1 METDTVTSL
10 ENLGYSGT
18 YNDVAQLTRLL
29 DRNDPTYI
37 VEMSKL
43 VNFLSV
49 KLKSLCQLEDMVN
62 TIEKPEEAEMFWME
76 LAGLLRELYCPYSAL
91 TDGPPAARLA
101 NRENRLKLLN
111 FLISECQAAMMNNL
125 ENQLEKSLPKSET
138 PTSERLKS
146 ALMTLGFSKPPS
158 DISAQQLFNKMGVKI
173 REILASAPKGYPG
186 PPLLKTAL
194 TEKQWSQL
202 HQLLAELN
210 KDYKLRRE
218 MLLTRLDVTVLSFT
232 WSPNVKSKMDEVSA
246 IYQPLRSSMQAEP
259 KVTISRLLSARE
271 DVAYEEKTSSASVR
285 EKTKTPLQRM
295 LIGEVPD
302 RGGRP
307 TEQRRP
313 PPEMPGWQKRKPDGG
328 GRGGYRGGGG
338 GSQRGGGRVQGSTT
352 TRTAYSHPT
361 NSTMNKFGGRS
372 DNKQVVAPG
381 GVSGGPITSLEQQ
394 RKPYIPLGEIR
405 RNVPNQIRPA
415 LPGQQQVLIPNPGP
429 SSYQSLPAFNQQ
441 ISQISLK
448 PVALKEDGEEELS
461 TLMSEEELMMLSVPV
476 LARRLLEAQSRIATQ
491 ASEIKGLKAS
501 YQRLQEDNQ
510 ELRDLCCF
518 LDDDRQKG
526 RKLAREWQRFG
537 RYTASVMRQE
547 VASYQ
552 NKLKQLENRQQE
564 LVRDNGELKELCLY
578 LDEERSEV
586 QQAPCLSCGATPS
599 PPPTET
605 MAGLNQ
611 QQQPVRD
618 DGDGSSSSTN
628 ADEPHL
634 SMHPSRSHLSVN
646 RPQSLS
652 GMVHQ
657 RVIRTS
663 SQDRLLD
670 DHSQNRSMLAE
681 QLLQYTRQ
689 LELRILQME
698 EERSGQSG
706 NISRQ
711 PQQQQNQRLR
721 PPHPPPYNAV
731 HNQRAVELGIRS
743 DEIQQEEDQL
753 VHSRPEAVTRA
764 LRVLQVREF
773 LEPSSLGV
781 IPSVSRSS
789 SRQRSGLVTPDSELA
804 DEEVDRLGQQ
814 ASSDG
819 EALGDGERALVHA
832 MCNVVWRKL
841 EEAPSL

>member
-10 ENLGYSGT
+10 QNLGYTGT
-18 YNDVAQLTRLL
+18 FNDVAQLARLL
-29 DRNDPTYI
+29 DRNDPGYI

-62 TIEKPEEAEMFWME
+62 AIEKPEEGEMFCME
-76 LAGLLRELYCPYSAL
+76 LAGLLRELYCPYSVL
-91 TDGPPAARLA
+91 MDGPPAARLA

-111 FLISECQAAMMNNL
+111 FLISECQAAIMNNL

-138 PTSERLKS
+138 PTSEKLKS

-173 REILASAPKGYPG
+173 RE
-186 PPLLKTAL
+186 
-194 TEKQWSQL
+194 
-202 HQLLAELN
+202 
-210 KDYKLRRE
+210 
-218 MLLTRLDVTVLSFT
+218 MLG
-232 WSPNVKSKMDEVSA
+232 
-246 IYQPLRSSMQAEP
+246 
-259 KVTISRLLSARE
+259 E
-271 DVAYEEKTSSASVR
+271 DIAYEEKTSSASVR

-295 LIGEVPD
+295 LIGAVPD

-313 PPEMPGWQKRKPDGG
+313 PPEMPGWQKR
-328 GRGGYRGGGG
+328 
-338 GSQRGGGRVQGSTT
+338 
-352 TRTAYSHPT
+352 
-361 NSTMNKFGGRS
+361 
-372 DNKQVVAPG
+372 
-381 GVSGGPITSLEQQ
+381 
-394 RKPYIPLGEIR
+394 
-405 RNVPNQIRPA
+405 
-415 LPGQQQVLIPNPGP
+415 P

-441 ISQISLK
+441 ISQINLR
-448 PVALKEDGEEELS
+448 PVAMKEDADEELS
-461 TLMSEEELMMLSVPV
+461 THMTEEELMMLSVPV

-491 ASEIKGLKAS
+491 ASEIKGLKSS

-552 NKLKQLENRQQE
+552 NKLKQLESRQQE
-564 LVRDNGELKELCLY
+564 LTRDNGELKELCLY
-578 LDEERSEV
+578 LDEERNEI
-586 QQAPCLSCGATPS
+586 QQAPCASCGATPS
-599 PPPTET
+599 PPPTDST
-605 MAGLNQ
+605 MAGIN
-611 QQQPVRD
+611 QQPVRD

-652 GMVHQ
+652 GM
-657 RVIRTS
+657 
-663 SQDRLLD
+663 

-698 EERSGQSG
+698 EERSGQLG
-706 NISRQ
+706 NVTRQ

-753 VHSRPEAVTRA
+753 VRSRPEAVTRA

-789 SRQRSGLVTPDSELA
+789 SH
-804 DEEVDRLGQQ
+804 
-814 ASSDG
+814 G

-832 MCNVVWRKL
+832 MCNVIK
-841 EEAPSL
+841 

>member
-10 ENLGYSGT
+10 QNLGYSGT
-18 YNDVAQLTRLL
+18 FNDVSQLARLL
-29 DRNDPTYI
+29 DRNDPGYI

-62 TIEKPEEAEMFWME
+62 AIEKSEERDMFCME
-76 LAGLLRELYCPYSAL
+76 LAGLLRELYCPYSVL
-91 TDGPPAARLA
+91 MDGPPAARLE

-111 FLISECQAAMMNNL
+111 FLISECQAAIMNNL
-125 ENQLEKSLPKSET
+125 ENQLEKSLPRSET
-138 PTSERLKS
+138 PTSEKLKS

-186 PPLLKTAL
+186 PPLLKCAL

-246 IYQPLRSSMQAEP
+246 VYQPLRSSMQAEP

-271 DVAYEEKTSSASVR
+271 DVAFEQKTSSASVR

-295 LIGEVPD
+295 LIGAVPD

-338 GSQRGGGRVQGSTT
+338 GGQRGGGRVQGGWNQGGNSWNQDQKPQWRGRGTT
-352 TRTAYSHPT
+352 SRTAYSHPT

-372 DNKQVVAPG
+372 DNKQVVVPG
-381 GVSGGPITSLEQQ
+381 GVPGVPITSLEQQ

-405 RNVPNQIRPA
+405 
-415 LPGQQQVLIPNPGP
+415 LTM
-429 SSYQSLPAFNQQ
+429 
-441 ISQISLK
+441 
-448 PVALKEDGEEELS
+448 KEDADEELS
-461 TLMSEEELMMLSVPV
+461 THMTEEELMMLSVPV

-491 ASEIKGLKAS
+491 ASEIKGLKSS

-552 NKLKQLENRQQE
+552 NKLKQLESRQQE
-564 LVRDNGELKELCLY
+564 LTRDNGELKELCLY
-578 LDEERSEV
+578 LDEERNEI
-586 QQAPCLSCGATPS
+586 QQAPCASCGATPS
-599 PPPTET
+599 PQPVEST

-634 SMHPSRSHLSVN
+634 SLHPSRSHLSVN

-657 RVIRTS
+657 R
-663 SQDRLLD
+663 

-706 NISRQ
+706 NVSRQ

-781 IPSVSRSS
+781 IPSVK
-789 SRQRSGLVTPDSELA
+789 LA

>member
-1 METDTVTSL
+1 MALKPMESK
-10 ENLGYSGT
+10 S
-18 YNDVAQLTRLL
+18 
-29 DRNDPTYI
+29 DPKFT
-37 VEMSKL
+37 
-43 VNFLSV
+43 
-49 KLKSLCQLEDMVN
+49 
-62 TIEKPEEAEMFWME
+62 
-76 LAGLLRELYCPYSAL
+76 
-91 TDGPPAARLA
+91 
-101 NRENRLKLLN
+101 
-111 FLISECQAAMMNNL
+111 MNN
-125 ENQLEKSLPKSET
+125 NIPRPFSE
-138 PTSERLKS
+138 
-146 ALMTLGFSKPPS
+146 PP
-158 DISAQQLFNKMGVKI
+158 
-173 REILASAPKGYPG
+173 PYPG
-186 PPLLKTAL
+186 
-194 TEKQWSQL
+194 
-202 HQLLAELN
+202 
-210 KDYKLRRE
+210 
-218 MLLTRLDVTVLSFT
+218 
-232 WSPNVKSKMDEVSA
+232 
-246 IYQPLRSSMQAEP
+246 
-259 KVTISRLLSARE
+259 
-271 DVAYEEKTSSASVR
+271 
-285 EKTKTPLQRM
+285 
-295 LIGEVPD
+295 
-302 RGGRP
+302 
-307 TEQRRP
+307 
-313 PPEMPGWQKRKPDGG
+313 
-328 GRGGYRGGGG
+328 
-338 GSQRGGGRVQGSTT
+338 TT

-372 DNKQVVAPG
+372 DSKQVAVPG
-381 GVSGGPITSLEQQ
+381 GVPGVPITSLEQQ

-405 RNVPNQIRPA
+405 RNLPNQIRPA
-415 LPGQQQVLIPNPGP
+415 PPINLR
-429 SSYQSLPAFNQQ
+429 
-441 ISQISLK
+441 
-448 PVALKEDGEEELS
+448 PVAVKEDADEELS
-461 TLMSEEELMMLSVPV
+461 THMTEEELMMLSVPV

-491 ASEIKGLKAS
+491 ASEIKGLKSS

-552 NKLKQLENRQQE
+552 NKLKQLESRQQE
-564 LVRDNGELKELCLY
+564 LTRDNGELKELCLY
-578 LDEERSEV
+578 LDEERNEI
-586 QQAPCLSCGATPS
+586 QQAPCASCGATPS
-599 PPPTET
+599 PPPTEST
-605 MAGLNQ
+605 MAGINQ

-657 RVIRTS
+657 R
-663 SQDRLLD
+663 

-706 NISRQ
+706 NVSRQ

-781 IPSVSRSS
+781 IPS
-789 SRQRSGLVTPDSELA
+789 LA

-832 MCNVVWRKL
+832 MCNVIK
-841 EEAPSL
+841 

>member
-1 METDTVTSL
+1 
-10 ENLGYSGT
+10 
-18 YNDVAQLTRLL
+18 
-29 DRNDPTYI
+29 
-37 VEMSKL
+37 
-43 VNFLSV
+43 
-49 KLKSLCQLEDMVN
+49 
-62 TIEKPEEAEMFWME
+62 
-76 LAGLLRELYCPYSAL
+76 
-91 TDGPPAARLA
+91 
-101 NRENRLKLLN
+101 
-111 FLISECQAAMMNNL
+111 
-125 ENQLEKSLPKSET
+125 
-138 PTSERLKS
+138 
-146 ALMTLGFSKPPS
+146 
-158 DISAQQLFNKMGVKI
+158 
-173 REILASAPKGYPG
+173 
-186 PPLLKTAL
+186 
-194 TEKQWSQL
+194 
-202 HQLLAELN
+202 
-210 KDYKLRRE
+210 

-232 WSPNVKSKMDEVSA
+232 WSPSVKSKMDEVSA
-246 IYQPLRSSMQAEP
+246 IFQPLRSSMLAEP
-259 KVTISRLLSARE
+259 NVNISRLLSARE

-302 RGGRP
+302 RGGRA
-307 TEQRRP
+307 TENRRP

-338 GSQRGGGRVQGSTT
+338 GGQRGGGRVQGGWNQGG
-352 TRTAYSHPT
+352 
-361 NSTMNKFGGRS
+361 NSWNQDQKPQLTLCPETMLSNMTK
-372 DNKQVVAPG
+372 
-381 GVSGGPITSLEQQ
+381 T
-394 RKPYIPLGEIR
+394 
-405 RNVPNQIRPA
+405 
-415 LPGQQQVLIPNPGP
+415 
-429 SSYQSLPAFNQQ
+429 
-441 ISQISLK
+441 
-448 PVALKEDGEEELS
+448 PVATKDDGDEETS
-461 TLMSEEELMMLSVPV
+461 THMTEEELMMLSVPV
-476 LARRLLEAQSRIATQ
+476 LARRLLEAQNRIATQ
-491 ASEIKGLKAS
+491 ATEIKGLKSS
-501 YQRLQEDNQ
+501 YQRLQEDKQ

-552 NKLKQLENRQQE
+552 NKLKQLESRQQE
-564 LVRDNGELKELCLY
+564 FTRDNGELKELCLY
-578 LDEERSEV
+578 LDEERSEI
-586 QQAPCLSCGATPS
+586 QQAPCVSCGATPS
-599 PPPTET
+599 PPPTELN

-628 ADEPHL
+628 ADEPTNL

-646 RPQSLS
+646 RPQTLS

-670 DHSQNRSMLAE
+670 DHSQHRSVLAE

-698 EERSGQSG
+698 EERSGQS
-706 NISRQ
+706 NNVTRQ
-711 PQQQQNQRLR
+711 PQQQQQQRLR

-743 DEIQQEEDQL
+743 DEIQQEDDQL

-781 IPSVSRSS
+781 LPS
-789 SRQRSGLVTPDSELA
+789 
-804 DEEVDRLGQQ
+804 Q
-814 ASSDG
+814 ATDG

>member
-10 ENLGYSGT
+10 QNLGYSGT
-18 YNDVAQLTRLL
+18 FNDVALLARLL
-29 DRNDPTYI
+29 DRNDPGYI

-43 VNFLSV
+43 
-49 KLKSLCQLEDMVN
+49 
-62 TIEKPEEAEMFWME
+62 
-76 LAGLLRELYCPYSAL
+76 
-91 TDGPPAARLA
+91 
-101 NRENRLKLLN
+101 
-111 FLISECQAAMMNNL
+111 
-125 ENQLEKSLPKSET
+125 ET
-138 PTSERLKS
+138 PTSEKLKS
-146 ALMTLGFSKPPS
+146 SLMTLGFSKPPS

-246 IYQPLRSSMQAEP
+246 VYQPLRSSMQAEP

-271 DVAYEEKTSSASVR
+271 DVAYEQKTSSASVR
-285 EKTKTPLQRM
+285 EKTKTPLQRI
-295 LIGEVPD
+295 LIGAVPD

-338 GSQRGGGRVQGSTT
+338 GGQRGGGRVQGSWNQGGNSWNQDQKPQWRGRGTT

-372 DNKQVVAPG
+372 DSKQVAVPG
-381 GVSGGPITSLEQQ
+381 GVPGVPITSLEQQ

-405 RNVPNQIRPA
+405 RNLPNQIRPA
-415 LPGQQQVLIPNPGP
+415 PPINLR
-429 SSYQSLPAFNQQ
+429 
-441 ISQISLK
+441 
-448 PVALKEDGEEELS
+448 PVAVKEDADEELS
-461 TLMSEEELMMLSVPV
+461 THMTEEELMMLSVPV

-491 ASEIKGLKAS
+491 ASEIKGLKSS

-552 NKLKQLENRQQE
+552 NKLKQLESRQQE
-564 LVRDNGELKELCLY
+564 LTRDNGELKELCLY
-578 LDEERSEV
+578 LDEERNEI
-586 QQAPCLSCGATPS
+586 QQAPCASCGATPS
-599 PPPTET
+599 PPPTEST
-605 MAGLNQ
+605 MAGINQ

-657 RVIRTS
+657 R
-663 SQDRLLD
+663 

-706 NISRQ
+706 NVSRQ

-781 IPSVSRSS
+781 IPS
-789 SRQRSGLVTPDSELA
+789 LA

-832 MCNVVWRKL
+832 MCNVIK
-841 EEAPSL
+841 

>member
-1 METDTVTSL
+1 
-10 ENLGYSGT
+10 
-18 YNDVAQLTRLL
+18 
-29 DRNDPTYI
+29 
-37 VEMSKL
+37 
-43 VNFLSV
+43 
-49 KLKSLCQLEDMVN
+49 MVN
-62 TIEKPEEAEMFWME
+62 AIEKPEERDMFCME
-76 LAGLLRELYCPYSAL
+76 LAGLLRELYCPYSVL
-91 TDGPPAARLA
+91 MDGPPAARLA

-111 FLISECQAAMMNNL
+111 FLISECQAALMNNL
-125 ENQLEKSLPKSET
+125 ENQLEKNLPKSET
-138 PTSERLKS
+138 STSEKLKS

-173 REILASAPKGYPG
+173 KEILASAPKGYPG
-186 PPLLKTAL
+186 PPLLKSAL

-202 HQLLAELN
+202 HQLLVELN

-246 IYQPLRSSMQAEP
+246 VYQPLRSSMQAEP

-271 DVAYEEKTSSASVR
+271 DVAFEEKASSASVR

-295 LIGEVPD
+295 LIGAVPD

-328 GRGGYRGGGG
+328 GR
-338 GSQRGGGRVQGSTT
+338 
-352 TRTAYSHPT
+352 
-361 NSTMNKFGGRS
+361 
-372 DNKQVVAPG
+372 
-381 GVSGGPITSLEQQ
+381 
-394 RKPYIPLGEIR
+394 
-405 RNVPNQIRPA
+405 
-415 LPGQQQVLIPNPGP
+415 
-429 SSYQSLPAFNQQ
+429 
-441 ISQISLK
+441 
-448 PVALKEDGEEELS
+448 
-461 TLMSEEELMMLSVPV
+461 
-476 LARRLLEAQSRIATQ
+476 ARRLLEAQSRIATQ
-491 ASEIKGLKAS
+491 ASEIKGLKSS

-552 NKLKQLENRQQE
+552 NKLKQLESRQQE
-564 LVRDNGELKELCLY
+564 LTRDNGELKELCLY
-578 LDEERSEV
+578 LDEERNEI
-586 QQAPCLSCGATPS
+586 QQAACASCGATPS
-599 PPPTET
+599 PPPAEST

-670 DHSQNRSMLAE
+670 VFYDLIDHSQTRSMLAE

-706 NISRQ
+706 SVSRQ

-743 DEIQQEEDQL
+743 DEIQQEDQL

-773 LEPSSLGV
+773 LEPSSL
-781 IPSVSRSS
+781 
-789 SRQRSGLVTPDSELA
+789 ELA

-832 MCNVVWRKL
+832 MCNVTKQ
-841 EEAPSL
+841 

>member
-10 ENLGYSGT
+10 QNLGYSGT
-18 YNDVAQLTRLL
+18 FNDVALLARLL
-29 DRNDPTYI
+29 DRNDPGYI

-62 TIEKPEEAEMFWME
+62 AIEKPEEGDMFCME
-76 LAGLLRELYCPYSAL
+76 LAGLLRELYCPYSVL
-91 TDGPPAARLA
+91 MDGPPAARLA

-111 FLISECQAAMMNNL
+111 FLISECQAAIMNNL

-138 PTSERLKS
+138 PTSEKLKS
-146 ALMTLGFSKPPS
+146 SLMTLGFSKPPS

-173 REILASAPKGYPG
+173 REILASVPKGYPG

-246 IYQPLRSSMQAEP
+246 VYQPLRSSMQAEP

-271 DVAYEEKTSSASVR
+271 DVAYEQKTSSASVR

-295 LIGEVPD
+295 LIGAVPD

-338 GSQRGGGRVQGSTT
+338 GGQRGGGRVQGSWNQGGNSWNQDQKPQWRGRGTT

-372 DNKQVVAPG
+372 DSKQVAVPG
-381 GVSGGPITSLEQQ
+381 GVPGVPITSLEQQ

-405 RNVPNQIRPA
+405 RNLPNQIRPA
-415 LPGQQQVLIPNPGP
+415 PPINLR
-429 SSYQSLPAFNQQ
+429 
-441 ISQISLK
+441 
-448 PVALKEDGEEELS
+448 PVAVKEDADEELS
-461 TLMSEEELMMLSVPV
+461 THMTEEELMMLSVPV

-491 ASEIKGLKAS
+491 ASEIKGLKSS

-552 NKLKQLENRQQE
+552 NKLKQLESRQQE
-564 LVRDNGELKELCLY
+564 LTRDNGELKELCLY
-578 LDEERSEV
+578 LDEERNEI
-586 QQAPCLSCGATPS
+586 QQAPCASCGATPS
-599 PPPTET
+599 PPPTEST
-605 MAGLNQ
+605 MAGINQ

-634 SMHPSRSHLSVN
+634 SMHPSRSHLSVH

-657 RVIRTS
+657 R
-663 SQDRLLD
+663 

-706 NISRQ
+706 NVSRQ

-781 IPSVSRSS
+781 IPS
-789 SRQRSGLVTPDSELA
+789 LA

-832 MCNVVWRKL
+832 MCNVIK
-841 EEAPSL
+841 

>member
-1 METDTVTSL
+1 
-10 ENLGYSGT
+10 
-18 YNDVAQLTRLL
+18 
-29 DRNDPTYI
+29 
-37 VEMSKL
+37 
-43 VNFLSV
+43 
-49 KLKSLCQLEDMVN
+49 MVN
-62 TIEKPEEAEMFWME
+62 VIEKPEEGEMFCME
-76 LAGLLRELYCPYSAL
+76 LAGLLRELYCPYAVL
-91 TDGPPAARLA
+91 MDGPPTARLA
-101 NRENRLKLLN
+101 SKENCLKLLN
-111 FLISECQAAMMNNL
+111 FLISECQAALMNNL
-125 ENQLEKSLPKSET
+125 ENQLEKCTLRSESAT
-138 PTSERLKS
+138 ADKLKN

-158 DISAQQLFNKMGVKI
+158 DISAQQLFTKMGVKV
-173 REILASAPKGYPG
+173 REILASTPKGYPG
-186 PPLLKTAL
+186 LPLLKTAL

-202 HQLLAELN
+202 DQLLAELN

-232 WSPNVKSKMDEVSA
+232 VK
-246 IYQPLRSSMQAEP
+246 
-259 KVTISRLLSARE
+259 TT
-271 DVAYEEKTSSASVR
+271 TS
-285 EKTKTPLQRM
+285 L
-295 LIGEVPD
+295 VPD

-338 GSQRGGGRVQGSTT
+338 GGQRGGGGGRVQGGTT
-352 TRTAYSHPT
+352 TRMAYSHPT
-361 NSTMNKFGGRS
+361 NPTVNKFGGRTDS
-372 DNKQVVAPG
+372 KPVVVPG
-381 GVSGGPITSLEQQ
+381 GIPGVSAISLEQQ
-394 RKPYIPLGEIR
+394 RKPYVPLGEIR
-405 RNVPNQIRPA
+405 LA
-415 LPGQQQVLIPNPGP
+415 TKDD
-429 SSYQSLPAFNQQ
+429 A
-441 ISQISLK
+441 
-448 PVALKEDGEEELS
+448 DDELS
-461 TLMSEEELMMLSVPV
+461 THMTEEELMMLSVPV
-476 LARRLLEAQSRIATQ
+476 LARRLLESQSRIATQ
-491 ASEIKGLKAS
+491 SSEIKGLKSS

-552 NKLKQLENRQQE
+552 NKLKQLESRQQE
-564 LVRDNGELKELCLY
+564 LTRDNGELKELCLY
-578 LDEERSEV
+578 LDEERNEI
-586 QQAPCLSCGATPS
+586 QQAPCVSCGATPS
-599 PPPTET
+599 PPPTEVNL
-605 MAGLNQ
+605 ASLHQ

-628 ADEPHL
+628 ADEPNL

-657 RVIRTS
+657 RVIRTN

-670 DHSQNRSMLAE
+670 DHSQSRSLLAE

-698 EERSGQSG
+698 EERSGQLG
-706 NISRQ
+706 NVNRQ

-743 DEIQQEEDQL
+743 DDLQQEDDQMT
-753 VHSRPEAVTRA
+753 HSRPEAVTRA

-773 LEPSSLGV
+773 LEPSSLGG
-781 IPSVSRSS
+781 IPSVK
-789 SRQRSGLVTPDSELA
+789 LA

-814 ASSDG
+814 ASTDG

>member
-1 METDTVTSL
+1 MESDTVSSL
-10 ENLGYSGT
+10 QNLGYIS
-18 YNDVAQLTRLL
+18 YSDAVNDVPRVAHLL
-29 DRNDPTYI
+29 DKKDSGYI
-37 VEMSKL
+37 VLMSKL

-49 KLKSLCQLEDMVN
+49 KLKSLCLLEDMVN
-62 TIEKPEEAEMFWME
+62 VIEKPEEGEMFCME
-76 LAGLLRELYCPYSAL
+76 LAGLLRELYCPYSVL
-91 TDGPPAARLA
+91 MDGPPTARLVSK
-101 NRENRLKLLN
+101 ENCFKLLN
-111 FLISECQAAMMNNL
+111 FLISECQAALMNNL
-125 ENQLEKSLPKSET
+125 ENQLEKCTLRSESAT
-138 PTSERLKS
+138 ADKLKS

-158 DISAQQLFNKMGVKI
+158 DISAQQLFTKMGVKI
-173 REILASAPKGYPG
+173 REILASAPNGYPG
-186 PPLLKTAL
+186 LPLLKTAL
-194 TEKQWSQL
+194 TEKQWFQL

-232 WSPNVKSKMDEVSA
+232 WSPNVKTKLDEVSA
-246 IYQPLRSSMQAEP
+246 IYQPLRSKMQAEP

-271 DVAYEEKTSSASVR
+271 DVAYEEKTSSAAVR

-295 LIGEVPD
+295 LIGAVPD

-313 PPEMPGWQKRKPDGG
+313 PPEMPGWQKLATKDD
-328 GRGGYRGGGG
+328 
-338 GSQRGGGRVQGSTT
+338 V
-352 TRTAYSHPT
+352 
-361 NSTMNKFGGRS
+361 
-372 DNKQVVAPG
+372 D
-381 GVSGGPITSLEQQ
+381 
-394 RKPYIPLGEIR
+394 
-405 RNVPNQIRPA
+405 
-415 LPGQQQVLIPNPGP
+415 
-429 SSYQSLPAFNQQ
+429 
-441 ISQISLK
+441 
-448 PVALKEDGEEELS
+448 DELS
-461 TLMSEEELMMLSVPV
+461 THMTEEELMMLSVPV
-476 LARRLLEAQSRIATQ
+476 LARRLLESQSRIATQ
-491 ASEIKGLKAS
+491 SSEIKGLKSS

-552 NKLKQLENRQQE
+552 NKLKQLESRQQE
-564 LVRDNGELKELCLY
+564 LTRDNGELKELCLY
-578 LDEERSEV
+578 LDEERNEI
-586 QQAPCLSCGATPS
+586 QQAPCVSCGATPS
-599 PPPTET
+599 PPPTE
-605 MAGLNQ
+605 LNLASLHQ

-628 ADEPHL
+628 ADEPNL

-657 RVIRTS
+657 RVIRTN

-670 DHSQNRSMLAE
+670 DHSQSRSLLAE

-698 EERSGQSG
+698 EERSGQLG
-706 NISRQ
+706 NVNRQ

-743 DEIQQEEDQL
+743 DDIQQEDDHL
-753 VHSRPEAVTRA
+753 AHSRPEAVTRA

-773 LEPSSLGV
+773 LEPSSLG
-781 IPSVSRSS
+781 
-789 SRQRSGLVTPDSELA
+789 ELA

-814 ASSDG
+814 ASTDG

-832 MCNVVWRKL
+832 MCNVIKSDDKRVSKT
-841 EEAPSL
+841 S

>member
-1 METDTVTSL
+1 MALKPMESK
-10 ENLGYSGT
+10 S
-18 YNDVAQLTRLL
+18 
-29 DRNDPTYI
+29 DPKFT
-37 VEMSKL
+37 
-43 VNFLSV
+43 
-49 KLKSLCQLEDMVN
+49 
-62 TIEKPEEAEMFWME
+62 
-76 LAGLLRELYCPYSAL
+76 
-91 TDGPPAARLA
+91 
-101 NRENRLKLLN
+101 
-111 FLISECQAAMMNNL
+111 MNN
-125 ENQLEKSLPKSET
+125 NIPRPFSE
-138 PTSERLKS
+138 
-146 ALMTLGFSKPPS
+146 PP
-158 DISAQQLFNKMGVKI
+158 
-173 REILASAPKGYPG
+173 PYPG
-186 PPLLKTAL
+186 
-194 TEKQWSQL
+194 
-202 HQLLAELN
+202 
-210 KDYKLRRE
+210 
-218 MLLTRLDVTVLSFT
+218 
-232 WSPNVKSKMDEVSA
+232 
-246 IYQPLRSSMQAEP
+246 
-259 KVTISRLLSARE
+259 
-271 DVAYEEKTSSASVR
+271 
-285 EKTKTPLQRM
+285 
-295 LIGEVPD
+295 
-302 RGGRP
+302 
-307 TEQRRP
+307 
-313 PPEMPGWQKRKPDGG
+313 
-328 GRGGYRGGGG
+328 
-338 GSQRGGGRVQGSTT
+338 TT

-372 DNKQVVAPG
+372 DSKQVAVPG
-381 GVSGGPITSLEQQ
+381 GVPGVPITSLEQQ

-405 RNVPNQIRPA
+405 RNLPNQIRPA
-415 LPGQQQVLIPNPGP
+415 PPVQQQLLIPNPGP

-441 ISQISLK
+441 ISQINLR
-448 PVALKEDGEEELS
+448 PVAVKEDADEELS
-461 TLMSEEELMMLSVPV
+461 THMTEEELMMLSVPV

-491 ASEIKGLKAS
+491 ASEIKGLKSS

-552 NKLKQLENRQQE
+552 NKLKQLESRQQE
-564 LVRDNGELKELCLY
+564 LTRDNGELKELCLY
-578 LDEERSEV
+578 LDEERNEI
-586 QQAPCLSCGATPS
+586 QQAPCASCGATPS
-599 PPPTET
+599 PPPTEST
-605 MAGLNQ
+605 MAGINQ

-634 SMHPSRSHLSVN
+634 SMHPSRSHLSVH

-706 NISRQ
+706 NVSRQ

>member
-1 METDTVTSL
+1 MESDTVNSL
-10 ENLGYSGT
+10 KNLGYAGT
-18 YNDVAQLTRLL
+18 INDVAQLAGLL
-29 DRNDPTYI
+29 DRNDSGYI

-62 TIEKPEEAEMFWME
+62 PIEKPEEGDMFCME
-76 LAGLLRELYCPYSAL
+76 LAGLLRELYCPYSVL
-91 TDGPPAARLA
+91 MDGPPASRLA
-101 NRENRLKLLN
+101 SRENRLKLLN
-111 FLISECQAAMMNNL
+111 FLITECQAAMMNNL
-125 ENQLEKSLPKSET
+125 ENQLQKCSLKTET
-138 PTSERLKS
+138 PTSEKLKS

-173 REILASAPKGYPG
+173 REILASAPKGHPG
-186 PPLLKTAL
+186 PPLLKTSL

-232 WSPNVKSKMDEVSA
+232 WSPNVKTKMDEVSA
-246 IYQPLRSSMQAEP
+246 IYQPLRASMQAEP

-295 LIGEVPD
+295 LIGAVPD

-338 GSQRGGGRVQGSTT
+338 GGQRGGGRVQGGWNQGGNSWNQDQKPQWRGRGTT
-352 TRTAYSHPT
+352 TRTAYSHAS
-361 NSTMNKFGGRS
+361 NSTMNKFGGRT
-372 DNKQVVAPG
+372 DIKPVVAPG
-381 GVSGGPITSLEQQ
+381 GVPITSLEQQ
-394 RKPYIPLGEIR
+394 RKSYIPLGEIR
-405 RNVPNQIRPA
+405 RNLPNQTRPA
-415 LPGQQQVLIPNPGP
+415 PTGQQQLLIPNPGP

-441 ISQISLK
+441 ISQINLR
-448 PVALKEDGEEELS
+448 PVAMKED
-461 TLMSEEELMMLSVPV
+461 
-476 LARRLLEAQSRIATQ
+476 ARRLLEAQSRIATQ
-491 ASEIKGLKAS
+491 SSEIKGLKSS

-552 NKLKQLENRQQE
+552 NKLKQLESRQQE
-564 LVRDNGELKELCLY
+564 LTRDNGELKELCLY
-578 LDEERSEV
+578 LDEERNEI
-586 QQAPCLSCGATPS
+586 QQAPCVSCGATPS
-599 PPPTET
+599 PLPAESN
-605 MAGLNQ
+605 MANLN

-628 ADEPHL
+628 ADEPNL

-652 GMVHQ
+652 GM
-657 RVIRTS
+657 
-663 SQDRLLD
+663 
-670 DHSQNRSMLAE
+670 DHSQNRSVLAE

-706 NISRQ
+706 NVNRQ
-711 PQQQQNQRLR
+711 PQQHQNQRLR

-773 LEPSSLGV
+773 LEPSGLGV
-781 IPSVSRSS
+781 IPS
-789 SRQRSGLVTPDSELA
+789 LA

-832 MCNVVWRKL
+832 MCNVIN
-841 EEAPSL
+841 